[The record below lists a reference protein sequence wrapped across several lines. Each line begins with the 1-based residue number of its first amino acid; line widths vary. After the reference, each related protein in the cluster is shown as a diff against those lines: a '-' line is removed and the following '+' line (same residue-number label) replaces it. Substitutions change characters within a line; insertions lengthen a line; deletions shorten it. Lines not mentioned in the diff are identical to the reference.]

1 MAGEIDHA
9 LNVAFPVMW
18 VAAVVV
24 MAVTTPRVLRL
35 RREIRYRVEAATR
48 WQDKTPGWYRVPPEC
63 EGEDWPVVW
72 EVLDSA
78 RETEH
83 GHAPARLV
91 T

>member
-48 WQDKTPGWYRVPPEC
+48 WQDKTPGWYRVPPAATTLTEPTL
-63 EGEDWPVVW
+63 GR
-72 EVLDSA
+72 A
-78 RETEH
+78 R
-83 GHAPARLV
+83 R
-91 T
+91 